1 MKPSRTQQ
9 SAIRRPLFIVV
20 ITIIFS
26 LLSVALYW
34 ISDDLNTKIQ
44 RIYKE
49 KKSLTII
56 NNLYQK
62 ITILQKIRGLRQLRM
77 GGSEYPIDKLNNL
90 LNTFNI
96 DAILEDIE
104 LPIRYKKE
112 LFNWQQE
119 IQSLNQSEDKIFQP
133 MQQLVNYSQQIEFL
147 IATIRTI
154 ADYYHLSMENKLLEH
169 DLGQL
174 LAISFP
180 KIAEHQAKIRGLLA
194 YGAKHKLKT
203 VSKQLY
209 FEVTTYQ
216 VQQKQIKKKLLQ
228 LSSLHNNSLQKTIEA
243 ISLWQ
248 KATDKFINIAQQ
260 SIDIGLNKSIIK
272 PIDLFST
279 GTHTLDLLEKLML
292 EVSDT
297 LDSLLDKQIRT
308 LKIKYAFVLFG
319 SCTALLLLFLLLVKL
334 YRCNYQAFSEIA
346 HTVKQLQLTELR
358 YNSLFISSI
367 DALIIM
373 DRFGIIQEANP
384 ATIKLFGHQKKQLV
398 NQNVKILVPSLYQGK
413 HDSYLNDYLE
423 AGKNNNIGVGREVS
437 GHHKDGHIIPLILSI
452 YKFNVDETIFF
463 IGSLRD
469 ITAQKAGVQEIL
481 NAYEKMEEQV
491 DERTK
496 QLSISNKKLQDIV
509 TERDKQNRKLRL
521 YSKVY
526 SSASEA
532 IMVTDKDQKI
542 IDVNP
547 AFCRITG
554 YSSDEIMG
562 STPSR
567 FASGKHDTE
576 FFKSMW
582 DILLETGSWHGEI
595 WDKRKDGRIFPKQLS
610 INSVYDES
618 GDISQ
623 YIAIFSDI
631 SSNKEVE
638 KQLEYLAYKD
648 PLTQLNNRTM
658 FQFLLN
664 MALETAAREKTH
676 FALLFID
683 LDQFKQVNDTLGH
696 SKGDKLLIEVA
707 SRLKRCIRKSDI
719 ISRIGGDE
727 FTIILPKLHNNESAA
742 LIAQKI
748 IDSVSEPVQLE
759 NDTLHVG
766 ASIGISIYPQ
776 DGKNVEMLS
785 KHADIAMYHVKESG
799 RNGYQYFDHAIFE
812 KSQKR
817 LDLGEALRYALEQ
830 NQFELYY
837 QPKINI
843 KSGNITGAEA
853 LIRWNDP
860 KKGLIPPFKFI
871 PVAESSGLIIPMG
884 EWITRQ
890 ACKQLKQWS
899 HNSITAKYR
908 LAINLSPLQ
917 FQQDNLTDVV
927 ADIMQQE
934 GVTDGLD
941 IEVTESMLLHDL
953 DKVIKTLNI
962 FKDMRV
968 GIALDDFG
976 TGFSS
981 LSNLKLLPIE
991 YLKVDRSFIIDIASN
1006 ADDAAIVSAI
1016 VSMGHQLGLKVIA
1029 EGIEDEVQLQ
1039 YMQKLNCNEAQG
1051 YLYSPP
1057 LPAEKF
1063 TDFVENYSATQ
1074 AKKRLTIDKLQNT

>member
-1 MKPSRTQQ
+1 MNPPRTQK
-9 SAIRRPLFIVV
+9 STISMPLFIVV
-20 ITIIFS
+20 ISITFT
-26 LLSVALYW
+26 LLSGALYW
-34 ISDDLNTKIQ
+34 ISNDINTKIQ
-44 RIYKE
+44 RINKE
-49 KKSLTII
+49 KESLIII

-62 ITILQKIRGLRQLRM
+62 IIILQKIRGLRQLRM
-77 GGSEYPIDKLNNL
+77 GGNEYPVNKLNTIL
-90 LNTFNI
+90 DSFNI
-96 DAILEDIE
+96 SAILANIE
-104 LPIRYKKE
+104 LPPANKKA
-112 LFNWQQE
+112 LLNWQKE
-119 IQSLNQSEDKIFQP
+119 IQLLNKSEDKIFQP
-133 MQQLVNYSQQIEFL
+133 MQQFVDYSQQIEFL
-147 IATIRTI
+147 ITAIKTV
-154 ADYYHLSMENKLLEH
+154 AEHYHLSMESNLLEH
-169 DLGQL
+169 NLGQL
-174 LAISFP
+174 LATSFP
-180 KIAEHQAKIRGLLA
+180 TIAEHQAKIRGLLV
-194 YGAKHKLKT
+194 YGSRHKFKT
-203 VSKQLY
+203 VSEQLY
-209 FEVTTYQ
+209 FEMTTYHIE
-216 VQQKQIKKKLLQ
+216 QKQIERKLLE
-228 LSSLHNNSLQKTIEA
+228 LSSLHNNSMQQTLNA

-248 KATDKFINIAQQ
+248 KATNKFINIAQH
-260 SIDIGLNKSIIK
+260 SIETGLNKSTIK
-272 PIDLFST
+272 PIDLFSA

-292 EVSDT
+292 EVSGT
-297 LDSLLDKQIRT
+297 LDLLLDTQIRQ
-308 LKIKYAFVLFG
+308 LKINYGFVIFG
-319 SCTALLLLFLLLVKL
+319 SCTALLVLFLLLVKL
-334 YRCNYQAFSEIA
+334 YRCNYRAFSQIA
-346 HTVKQLQLTELR
+346 QTVEQLQLTELR

-367 DALIIM
+367 DALIIL
-373 DRFGIIQEANP
+373 DRYGIIQEANP
-384 ATIKLFGHQKKQLV
+384 AAIKLFGYQEKELV
-398 NQNVKILVPSLYQGK
+398 NHNVKMLVPSPHREK
-413 HDSYLNDYLE
+413 HDSYLNEYIE
-423 AGKNNNIGVGREVS
+423 TGKSNIIGIGREVS
-437 GHHKDGHIIPLILSI
+437 GMHKDGHLIPLILSI
-452 YKFNVDETIFF
+452 YKFNVDDNIFF

-469 ITAQKAGVQEIL
+469 ITAQKAGVKEIL
-481 NAYEKMEEQV
+481 NAYEKMEERV

-496 QLSISNKKLQDIV
+496 ELSISNQKLQDIIA
-509 TERDKQNRKLRL
+509 ERDKQNKELRL
-521 YSKVY
+521 YSKVF

-542 IDVNP
+542 IDVNQ
-547 AFCRITG
+547 AFCNITG
-554 YSSDEIMG
+554 YSCDEIMG

-567 FASGKHDTE
+567 FASGKHDAE
-576 FFKSMW
+576 FFQSMW
-582 DILLETGSWHGEI
+582 DTLQETGSWHGEI
-595 WDKRKDGRIFPKQLS
+595 WDKRKDGKIFPKQLS
-610 INSVYDES
+610 INTVYDES

-631 SSNKEVE
+631 TSNKDIE
-638 KQLEYLAYKD
+638 KQLENLAYKD
-648 PLTQLNNRTM
+648 PLTGLNNRTM

-664 MALETAAREKTH
+664 MTFESAIREMNH

-696 SKGDKLLIEVA
+696 SKGDLLLVEIA
-707 SRLKRCIRKSDI
+707 SRLKTCIRKSDI
-719 ISRIGGDE
+719 VSRIGGDE
-727 FTIILPKLHNNESAA
+727 FTVILPKLHSNESAA

-759 NDTLHVG
+759 DDIVHVG

-776 DGKNVEMLS
+776 DGKDVEILS

-799 RNGYQYFDHAIFE
+799 RNGYQYFDHAIYE

-817 LDLGEALRYALEQ
+817 LDIEESLRLALEQ
-830 NQFELYY
+830 DQFELYY

-843 KSGNITGAEA
+843 KSGQITGAEA

-860 KKGLIPPFKFI
+860 EKGLIPPFKFI
-871 PVAESSGLIIPMG
+871 PIAESSGLIIPMG

-890 ACKQLKQWS
+890 ACKQLKQWGQS
-899 HNSITAKYR
+899 SKTAKFR

-934 GVTDGLD
+934 GITDGLD

-991 YLKVDRSFIIDIASN
+991 YLKVDRSFIIDIVNN

-1029 EGIEDEVQLQ
+1029 EGIEDEIQLQ

-1051 YLYSPP
+1051 YFYSPP

-1063 TDFVENYSATQ
+1063 ISFVKNYTA
-1074 AKKRLTIDKLQNT
+1074 